1 MFQKPVNAKALAAWS
16 MAELRAD
23 GVRHIPFPPLFKRAD
38 GSPLAALPRTPLAEG
53 TAAAAF
59 RASLRDDRRQVEHQA
74 VAASGP

>member
-38 GSPLAALPRTPLAEG
+38 GSPLAALPRTPLEEPLPLPVAP
-53 TAAAAF
+53 
-59 RASLRDDRRQVEHQA
+59 RYDDRRQVQHQA